1 MTSTEEGPDAEVG
14 SGPRGEAVLT
24 GATRAV
30 VVAGAVLSAGLLV
43 VLGVVLGL
51 HWGSGGPGGGAA
63 PAAGSVD
70 AGFALDMQAHHRQA
84 VQMSTLVRDRVDD
97 EDVRT
102 LALDIALTQQQQ
114 AGQMYG
120 WRELWGLGQ
129 GRTEPVMAW
138 MSGLEGHAAGG
149 HEDGHGGGHVGAV
162 PADGLGAV
170 GDMPGMASAAQMDA
184 LAAADGEEAAR
195 IFLQLMVPHHV
206 AGVEMARAAAQE
218 ASEPEVRALAD
229 AMATGQEA
237 ELTVL
242 WDMLA
247 ERGGPV
253 PGV

>member
-1 MTSTEEGPDAEVG
+1 MDAE
-14 SGPRGEAVLT
+14 
-24 GATRAV
+24 
-30 VVAGAVLSAGLLV
+30 
-43 VLGVVLGL
+43 
-51 HWGSGGPGGGAA
+51 
-63 PAAGSVD
+63 
-70 AGFALDMQAHHRQA
+70 FALDMQAHHRQA
-84 VQMSTLVRDRVDD
+84 VQMSTLVRDRVED

-102 LALDIALTQQQQ
+102 LALDVALTQQQQ

-120 WRELWGLGQ
+120 WRQLWGLGQ
-129 GRTEPVMAW
+129 GRTQPVMAW
-138 MSGLEGHAAGG
+138 MAGEDVPGPAMAGH
-149 HEDGHGGGHVGAV
+149 DMTV

-195 IFLQLMVPHHV
+195 IYLQLMIPHHV

-218 ASEPEVRALAD
+218 AAEPEVRALAEK
-229 AMATGQEA
+229 MATGQEA

-242 WDMLA
+242 RDMLA

>member
-1 MTSTEEGPDAEVG
+1 C
-14 SGPRGEAVLT
+14 
-24 GATRAV
+24 
-30 VVAGAVLSAGLLV
+30 
-43 VLGVVLGL
+43 
-51 HWGSGGPGGGAA
+51 GPGGGPP

-84 VQMSTLVRDRVDD
+84 VQMSTLVRDRVED

-138 MSGLEGHAAGG
+138 MSGLEGHSAGSLEGG
-149 HEDGHGGGHVGAV
+149 HGEHVGAV
-162 PADGLGAV
+162 PAEGLGAV

-195 IFLQLMVPHHV
+195 IYLQLMVPHHV

-242 WDMLA
+242 RDMLA